1 MYAQVRNMRVIS
13 ATFCRDDEGHGD
25 RYVVDLDDGKNTV
38 HLYDVAISA
47 GPVKVGNI
55 MRVTIEPVN
64 PATGR

>member
-38 HLYDVAISA
+38 HLYDVAKIGRASCRE
-47 GPVKVGNI
+47 
-55 MRVTIEPVN
+55 RV
-64 PATGR
+64 